1 MRISDWSSDVC
12 SSDLLGVPLQAAGL
26 VAREDELVCRR
37 GVLVERPHGPSHRQY
52 RQRVWLSTA
61 RDKVAIGRNYDA
73 GAVAVGRKIHVTELV
88 AVRRAGA
95 VVVDPDAVEHARYA
109 QRGAVERALDAAAET
124 LLVQAREGPIA
135 PLDLLI
141 DERL

>member
-12 SSDLLGVPLQAAGL
+12 SSDL
-26 VAREDELVCRR
+26 DELVCRR

-109 QRGAVERALDAAAET
+109 QRGAGEQIGRGAG
-124 LLVQAREGPIA
+124 REGG
-135 PLDLLI
+135 
-141 DERL
+141 RQ

>member
-61 RDKVAIGRNYDA
+61 RDKVALGRNYDA
-73 GAVAVGRKIHVTELV
+73 GDVAVGRKLHVTVLV
-88 AVRRAGA
+88 EVRRAGA
-95 VVVDPDAVEHARYA
+95 VVVAHVAVGLGTYA
-109 QRGAVERALDAAAET
+109 QSGDSQRARHSPGGE
-124 LLVQAREGPIA
+124 EG
-135 PLDLLI
+135 
-141 DERL
+141 ESW

>member
-1 MRISDWSSDVC
+1 MI
-12 SSDLLGVPLQAAGL
+12 
-26 VAREDELVCRR
+26 RR
-37 GVLVERPHGPSHRQY
+37 PPR
-52 RQRVWLSTA
+52 ST
-61 RDKVAIGRNYDA
+61 RTDTLFPYTTLFRSIGRNYDA